1 MIRRPPRSTRT
12 DTLFPY
18 TTLFRSSAS
27 VSALGIRERA
37 RGEAMVSIL
46 QLQEARTGVRMVDPF
61 AGAPKFIETDPAGLV
76 VPLGEVRE
84 DDREMASAGHHGI
97 GLVRSGQI
105 GRAHV

>member
-1 MIRRPPRSTRT
+1 MRISDWSSDVCSSDLVR
-12 DTLFPY
+12 
-18 TTLFRSSAS
+18 SAS
-27 VSALGIRERA
+27 VSALVIRERA

-97 GLVRSGQI
+97 GLVDRKST
-105 GRAHV
+105 RLNSSH